1 MSNTDETTERPP
13 LLDLIDPEIAAA
25 LTEDL
30 VEPEPADD
38 EAIARWMRRYRHTHR
53 ELAVVSE
60 RFDRELHRVADAKAE
75 ATKPLQTAIDDMATM
90 FEGWMRMRLDN
101 GLKAK
106 TVKFPDG
113 EIRARKSTRLQT
125 SDKFKPE
132 TLPEQYQRVKIE
144 VDANAVK
151 AAIKFGVLIANHGDM
166 IDPESGELITGLELV
181 EITNITAAPAKDTA
195 DD

>member
-13 LLDLIDPEIAAA
+13 LLDLIDPEIATA
-25 LTEDL
+25 LTEEL

-38 EAIARWMRRYRHTHR
+38 ETIARWMRRYRHTHR

-90 FEGWMRMRLDN
+90 FEGWMRMRLAN

-113 EIRARKSTRLQT
+113 EIRARKSTRLQA
-125 SDKFKPE
+125 SDKFQAE
-132 TLPEQYQRVKIE
+132 TLPDQYQRVKVE

-151 AAIKFGVLIANHGDM
+151 AAIKSGALVVNHGDM
-166 IDPESGELITGLELV
+166 INPESGELFTGLELV
-181 EITNITAAPAKDTA
+181 EITNITTAPAKDA
-195 DD
+195 DQ